1 MGLSPYLELLRA
13 FLLLQFEAELL
24 GPRLQLADLLRGL
37 RQSLLQLVELAL
49 LLLPQAFLD
58 ALLLL
63 AEELPEEVKLRTDLV
78 LQVVCLLL
86 GARGGGGGSVR
97 RVQQLC

>member
-49 LLLPQAFLD
+49 LLLPQA
-58 ALLLL
+58 
-63 AEELPEEVKLRTDLV
+63 
-78 LQVVCLLL
+78 
-86 GARGGGGGSVR
+86 GGGGRGSVR